1 MVGIINLVYLLSA
14 IGFIGG
20 IKLMAAPSSARNG
33 NLLSAVAMILAIA
46 ATAILMVVQHHQLNN
61 VYLLVALL
69 LVGTIIGKGLSQSYE
84 MTRMP
89 ELISLFN
96 ALGGLCALIIGIN
109 ESFISD
115 MAIEQSTIKIV
126 LLLGV
131 FLGGASFSGSI
142 IAFYKLAGKMKT
154 SFRSK
159 ALTFGC
165 WFLVIGLSIWHFFQ
179 PNVALNF
186 QTLSLL
192 IGAISLV
199 YGVLFALPV
208 GGADMPVLIS
218 VLNAVTG
225 IATAIS
231 GMLFE
236 STIMLLGGILVGS
249 TGVLL
254 TIQMCKAMNRSL
266 KKVLLGQTA
275 AVTRKGNTGEA
286 LQEIQTISTAE
297 TASILAFSKNV
308 AIIPG
313 FGMAVSQA
321 QKECFEL
328 QKRLQG
334 LGAQVKYII
343 HPVAGRMP
351 GHMNVLLAEA
361 NIDYNDIV
369 EMDEVNHN
377 MGQFDAAIIIG
388 ANDVVNPAAET
399 DSESVVYGMPIIKAY
414 QAKQVIVMKRGM
426 SAGYSG
432 ASNPLFERANCKLLF
447 GDAKYSLHQIIEE
460 VKMI

>member
-1 MVGIINLVYLLSA
+1 MVGIINLAYLLSA

-33 NLLSAVAMILAIA
+33 NILSAIAMTIAIVATTVL
-46 ATAILMVVQHHQLNN
+46 VVIQEGQLNN
-61 VYLLVALL
+61 IYLLAALL
-69 LVGTIIGKGLSQSYE
+69 LVGTIIGKGLSESYE

-96 ALGGLCALIIGIN
+96 AFGGLCALIIGIN
-109 ESFISD
+109 ESFITSLTVD
-115 MAIEQSTIKIV
+115 QSGIKVI

-154 SFRSK
+154 NFRSK
-159 ALTFGC
+159 ALTA
-165 WFLVIGLSIWHFFQ
+165 LSWIIVLALPAWHIIQPEAALSFQ
-179 PNVALNF
+179 
-186 QTLSLL
+186 SISMI
-192 IGAISLV
+192 IGAISLL
-199 YGVLFALPV
+199 YGILFAMPV

-231 GMLFE
+231 GILFD

-249 TGVLL
+249 TGILL

-275 AVTRKGNTGEA
+275 TSVKSSGKGEA
-286 LQEIQTISTAE
+286 EQEIQTISTAE

-328 QKRLQG
+328 QKRLEG
-334 LGAQVKYII
+334 LGANVKYII

-369 EMDEVNHN
+369 EMEEVNHN
-377 MGQFDAAIIIG
+377 MAQFDAAIIIG

-399 DSESVVYGMPIIKAY
+399 DADSVVYGMPIIKAY

-447 GDAKYSLHQIIEE
+447 GDAKHSLNKIIEE

>member
-1 MVGIINLVYLLSA
+1 MLGIINFTYLLSA

-33 NLLSAVAMILAIA
+33 NIISAVAMSLAIV
-46 ATAILMVVQHHQLNN
+46 ATTFLITLNEGHLEN
-61 VYLLVALL
+61 IFLLAALL
-69 LVGTIIGKGLSQSYE
+69 LVGTLIGKRLSVKYE

-96 ALGGLCALIIGIN
+96 AFGGLCALIIGIN
-109 ESFISD
+109 ETIINQLTVD
-115 MAIEQSTIKIV
+115 QSIIKIV

-142 IAFYKLAGKMKT
+142 IAFYKLAGKMK
-154 SFRSK
+154 FNYRSK
-159 ALTFGC
+159 ALT
-165 WFLVIGLSIWHFFQ
+165 GLMWLITLGLPIWHLLL
-179 PNVALNF
+179 PEN
-186 QTLSLL
+186 SLHFSAIAII
-192 IGAISLV
+192 IGATSLC

-231 GMLFE
+231 GILFD

-249 TGVLL
+249 TGILL

-275 AVTRKGNTGEA
+275 TGLGSKGASEA
-286 LQEIQTISTAE
+286 EQQIQTISTAE
-297 TASILAFSKNV
+297 TASILAFSKQI

-334 LGAQVKYII
+334 LGATVKYII

-377 MGQFDAAIIIG
+377 MAQFDAAIIIG

-399 DSESVVYGMPIIKAY
+399 DESSVVYGMPIIKAY

-432 ASNPLFERANCKLLF
+432 AQNPLFERGNCKLLF
-447 GDAKYSLHQIIEE
+447 GDAKKSLNQIIEE

>member
-1 MVGIINLVYLLSA
+1 MLGIINLAYLLSA

-20 IKLMAAPSSARNG
+20 IKLMAVPSTAKNG
-33 NLLSAVAMILAIA
+33 NIISALAMILAVSSTAFLITLKEGRLENIFLLA
-46 ATAILMVVQHHQLNN
+46 ALI
-61 VYLLVALL
+61 
-69 LVGTIIGKGLSQSYE
+69 LVGSVIGKSLSEKYE

-96 ALGGLCALIIGIN
+96 AFGGLCTLIIGTNETFIN
-109 ESFISD
+109 ELTADQGI
-115 MAIEQSTIKIV
+115 IKVILIV
-126 LLLGV
+126 GV

-142 IAFYKLAGKMKT
+142 IAFYKLASKLKVKY
-154 SFRSK
+154 RSRVV
-159 ALTFGC
+159 TTII
-165 WFLVIGLSIWHFFQ
+165 WTISIGLTAWHLLSPSNSIDF
-179 PNVALNF
+179 
-186 QTLSLL
+186 SLVVISAAML
-192 IGAISLV
+192 SLV
-199 YGVLFALPV
+199 YGILFALPI
-208 GGADMPVLIS
+208 GGADIPVLIS

-231 GMLFE
+231 GILFD

-249 TGVLL
+249 TGILL

-266 KKVLLGQTA
+266 KKVLLGQTNLGLGSKSA
-275 AVTRKGNTGEA
+275 NKSE
-286 LQEIQTISTAE
+286 QQIQTISAAE
-297 TASILAFSKNV
+297 TASILAFSKQI

-334 LGAQVKYII
+334 LGIIVKYII

-361 NIDYNDIV
+361 NIEYTDIV

-377 MGQFDAAIIIG
+377 MAQFDAAIIIG
-388 ANDVVNPAAET
+388 ANDVVNPAAES
-399 DSESVVYGMPIIKAY
+399 DKNSVVFGMPIIKAY

-426 SAGYSG
+426 STGYSG
-432 ASNPLFERANCKLLF
+432 ASNPLFERVNCKLLF
-447 GDAKYSLHQIIEE
+447 GDAKKSLTQIIDE

>member
-1 MVGIINLVYLLSA
+1 MLGIINLTYLLSA

-20 IKLMAAPSSARNG
+20 IKLMSMPSKAKNG
-33 NLLSAVAMILAIA
+33 NLISALAMILAVSS
-46 ATAILMVVQHHQLNN
+46 TAFLITLKEGRLENIL
-61 VYLLVALL
+61 LLVALL
-69 LVGTIIGKGLSQSYE
+69 LVGSVIGKSLSAKYE

-96 ALGGLCALIIGIN
+96 AFGGLCALIIGIN
-109 ESFISD
+109 ETLINELTD
-115 MAIEQSTIKIV
+115 NQGIVKAILVVS
-126 LLLGV
+126 V

-142 IAFYKLAGKMKT
+142 IAFYKLASKLKVKY
-154 SFRSK
+154 RSRVV
-159 ALTFGC
+159 TTMV
-165 WFLVIGLSIWHFFQ
+165 WTISIGLTAWHLLSPGSIIDFSI
-179 PNVALNF
+179 VVISVSVL
-186 QTLSLL
+186 
-192 IGAISLV
+192 SLV
-199 YGVLFALPV
+199 YGILFAMPI

-231 GMLFE
+231 GILFD

-249 TGVLL
+249 TGILL

-266 KKVLLGQTA
+266 KKVLLGQTNSGL
-275 AVTRKGNTGEA
+275 GNKSANKSE
-286 LQEIQTISTAE
+286 LQIQTISAAE
-297 TASILAFSKNV
+297 TASILAFSKQI

-334 LGAQVKYII
+334 LGITVKYII

-361 NIDYNDIV
+361 NIEYTDIV
-369 EMDEVNHN
+369 EMDDVNHN
-377 MGQFDAAIIIG
+377 MAQFDAAIIIG
-388 ANDVVNPAAET
+388 ANDVVNPAAES
-399 DSESVVYGMPIIKAY
+399 DKNSVVYGMPIIKAY
-414 QAKQVIVMKRGM
+414 QAKQVIVIKRGM
-426 SAGYSG
+426 STGYSG
-432 ASNPLFERANCKLLF
+432 ASNPLFERVNCKLLF
-447 GDAKYSLHQIIEE
+447 GDAKKSLTQIIDE